1 MPAATGG
8 IAVTAA
14 EIIGRRKAEVDAAFQ
29 QAAQRKQQA
38 EAAAQQA
45 TAEIVR
51 LQGAYAELEALEKA
65 MAADASGIADK
76 ADGAHTGAQ
85 ETAP

>member
-1 MPAATGG
+1 MTAPEL
-8 IAVTAA
+8 IAK
-14 EIIGRRKAEVDAAFQ
+14 RKAEVDAAFQ

-45 TAEIVR
+45 AAEIVR

-65 MAADASGIADK
+65 MAEDVT
-76 ADGAHTGAQ
+76 DGPEAAHNGAQ
-85 ETAP
+85 EPQP